1 MASIATATIS
11 SSSTTTTIPVPK
23 RSVLVNNVSAE
34 VGPDVLKELFKHVG
48 DVTNVNSLNYDPVSN
63 TKQYQVTFAT
73 PDSIQNAL
81 KLTGV
86 VIINKSITVVPAAP
100 LDAPPTNPNPNPNPN
115 SLSSGGPKV
124 VEMPPLQGP
133 SGNGMTSLM
142 MQNMIA
148 NGPIVPD
155 NNAIEFID
163 GHRVAMFMSPGTL
176 VLEKNKA
183 VTNPAEGKSEKKNDR
198 IAMNPDAA
206 AIAEKHEQVAKTVY
220 VGNIRRGVTPQQ
232 LSAFFSGCG
241 MVTYVCYRGEEIDGP
256 VHYGFLE
263 FDSVESAQRAMTIS
277 GAMFE
282 GYPIK

>member
-1 MASIATATIS
+1 M
-11 SSSTTTTIPVPK
+11 SSTTTAPAPTSTSNIPVPK
-23 RSVLVNNVSAE
+23 RSVLVNSVSAE

-63 TKQYQVTFAT
+63 TKQYQVTFAS

-86 VIINKSITVVPAAP
+86 VIINKPITVVPAVPAEAP
-100 LDAPPTNPNPNPNPN
+100 SVSPNPPSTSPQ
-115 SLSSGGPKV
+115 V
-124 VEMPPLQGP
+124 VEMPSLQGG
-133 SGNGMTSLM
+133 SGGMTSMM
-142 MQNMIA
+142 MQNMMT
-148 NGPIVPD
+148 NGAIVPD
-155 NNAIEFID
+155 NNGIEYID
-163 GHRVAMFMSPGTL
+163 GHRVAMFMAPGML
-176 VLEKNKA
+176 VIEKNKSA
-183 VTNPAEGKSEKKNDR
+183 ANPAESNGGKKGDR
-198 IAMNPDAA
+198 VAMNPDAA

-220 VGNIRRGVTPQQ
+220 VGNIHRDVTPQQ

-263 FDSVESAQRAMTIS
+263 FDSVESAQRAMSIS
-277 GAMFE
+277 GAMLE